1 MSDAANRGSDRNKTQ
16 MFQSQTQST
25 PGGESNAAEKAAPPP
40 TSLLANYPASD
51 AAYDELLTDDGRLR
65 PHFSKLIGALEEYS
79 GLELP
84 RRADTCNRLV
94 HEQGITYNV
103 YGDPRGMERP
113 WQLDPIPFI
122 IAPEEWATL
131 EAGLVQR
138 ATLLNRI
145 LADCYG
151 AQKLIHTHW
160 LSPALVFAQPD
171 FLRPCHGMRVANDT
185 YLNFYA
191 ADLARSPDGR
201 WWVISDRT
209 QIPTGVGYALA
220 NRLATSRILPEAFR
234 DNHVHRLAGFF
245 REVQN
250 ALSQLAPRQQD
261 KARVVMLTPGP
272 HNETYFEQAY
282 LARYLGYMLVEGQDL
297 TVRDNHVFLKTLSG
311 LERVDVILRRVDDDF
326 CDPLELRNDSI
337 LGVPGLV
344 EAVRAG
350 NVTMANAL
358 GSGVVQSP
366 AFMSFLPGLCE
377 HILGEPLQLPSVA
390 TWWCGQETAR
400 EYVLEHLDE
409 LVLKPAFRS
418 HLRMP
423 DPDKPRTEEE
433 SAALR
438 RHIEFDPDL
447 FVAQERVE
455 FSTAPAW
462 DGRELVPKPVG
473 LRVFLVAT
481 PDGYRV
487 MPGGLTRVS
496 PDSGGKFISMQR
508 GGSSK
513 DTWIT
518 SATPVDED
526 TLLHAPGKNL
536 ELRRTGNN
544 LPSRLADNFFW
555 LGRYSE
561 RADAT
566 ARLLRTSLQRFNPE
580 RAGGALSIVVPLL
593 QTLQTQGQLP
603 GILDKPELRQN
614 SEAFEAEL
622 LGAIFDPARVGS
634 LRQIADRLQQLAM
647 LVRDRTSNDMW
658 RVLSQLNERLGGC
671 DASSQSV
678 AATPP
683 SRELETKS
691 LNLSAQAGDEASPSL
706 FATGASPP
714 RLVMLSGDAVGV
726 LNQTLIGLAAFH
738 GLARENMTRAQAWR
752 FIDMG
757 LRLERAVYLC
767 TLLDATLQRPESE
780 NPSVLE
786 AILEVVDSSI
796 TFRSRYNLL
805 ATVPAVFDLV
815 LLDDKNPRSVL
826 FQINQLAK
834 HFHHLPQEREDS
846 PGSGKN
852 LLSECLARLERMDA
866 RELATKPEA
875 WPKTELCKTIRQTLR
890 DLPKISDTIAA
901 SYFAHSTIS
910 RTGRGGK
917 V

>member
-1 MSDAANRGSDRNKTQ
+1 MSDAAHRNGDRARTQ
-16 MFQSQTQST
+16 MFQSQTQTTSNQQEGAT
-25 PGGESNAAEKAAPPP
+25 GSAPGGP
-40 TSLLANYPASD
+40 SLLAGYRAKA
-51 AAYDELLTDDGRLR
+51 AAYDELLTETGTPRAHFQRLL
-65 PHFSKLIGALEEYS
+65 STLEEFRIP
-79 GLELP
+79 ELK
-84 RRADTCNRLV
+84 RRSETCERLV
-94 HEQGITYNV
+94 YEQGITYNV
-103 YGDPRGMERP
+103 YGDPQGMERP

-122 IAPEEWATL
+122 IAPEEWQEL
-131 EAGLVQR
+131 EAGLIQR
-138 ATLLNRI
+138 ATLLNKI
-145 LADCYG
+145 LVDCYG
-151 AQKLIHTHW
+151 PQKLIHTRW

-171 FLRPCHGMRVANDT
+171 FLRPCHGVPVTNET
-185 YLNFYA
+185 YLHFYA

-201 WWVISDRT
+201 WWVMSDRT
-209 QIPTGVGYALA
+209 QIPTGAGYTLA
-220 NRLATSRILPEAFR
+220 NRLATSRILPEPFR

-250 ALSQLAPRQQD
+250 SLAQAAPRHQD

-282 LARYLGYMLVEGQDL
+282 LARYLGYTLVEGQDL
-297 TVRDNHVFLKTLSG
+297 TVRDNEVFLKTLSG

-350 NVTMANAL
+350 NVTLANAL

-366 AFMSFLPGLCE
+366 AFMSFLPGLCQHLLDQE
-377 HILGEPLQLPSVA
+377 LRLPSVA
-390 TWWCGQETAR
+390 TWWCGQKTAR
-400 EYVLEHLDE
+400 KYVLEHLDK
-409 LVLKPAFRS
+409 LIVKSAFRS
-418 HLRMP
+418 RLTTP
-423 DPDKPRTEEE
+423 DPDKPLSEKERDE
-433 SAALR
+433 LKR
-438 RHIEFDPDL
+438 QIEFDPDQ

-455 FSTAPAW
+455 LSTAPAW
-462 DGRELVPKPVG
+462 SEHKLTPRPVG
-473 LRVFLVAT
+473 LRVFVVAT
-481 PDGYRV
+481 PAGYRV
-487 MPGGLTRVS
+487 MPGGLTRVA
-496 PDSGGKFISMQR
+496 PDSSGRFISMQS

-518 SATPVDED
+518 SNIPVQED
-526 TLLHAPGKNL
+526 SLLHASGKNI

-580 RAGGALSIVVPLL
+580 RAGGALSVIVPLL

-603 GILDKPELRQN
+603 GILEKPELRQN

-622 LGAIFDPARVGS
+622 LGAIFDPARSGS

-658 RVLSQLNERLGGC
+658 RVLSQLNDRL
-671 DASSQSV
+671 
-678 AATPP
+678 ATP
-683 SRELETKS
+683 T
-691 LNLSAQAGDEASPSL
+691 AS
-706 FATGASPP
+706 
-714 RLVMLSGDAVGV
+714 LVMLTGDAVGV
-726 LNQTLIGLAAFH
+726 LNQTLVGLAAFH

-767 TLLDATLQRPESE
+767 TLLEATLQRPEAE
-780 NPSVLE
+780 NPSMLE
-786 AILEVVDSSI
+786 AVLEVVDCSI

-834 HFHHLPQEREDS
+834 HFRHLPQE
-846 PGSGKN
+846 PGGSAETGKSV
-852 LLSECLARLERMDA
+852 LDACLARLERMDA
-866 RELATKPEA
+866 RELANQPET
-875 WPKTELCKTIRQTLR
+875 WPASSLSRAIRQTLR
-890 DLPKISDTIAA
+890 DLPKISDAIAA
-901 SYFAHSTIS
+901 SYFAHSAIS
-910 RTGRGGK
+910 RTGREARP
-917 V
+917 

>member
-1 MSDAANRGSDRNKTQ
+1 MDITTAAKAVQ
-16 MFQSQTQST
+16 
-25 PGGESNAAEKAAPPP
+25 AARLLEQYQQPPE
-40 TSLLANYPASD
+40 
-51 AAYDELLTDDGRLR
+51 AYDELLGADRSVR
-65 PHFSKLIGALEEYS
+65 SHFAKLFAALEDFS
-79 GLELP
+79 PPELQ
-84 RRADTCNRLV
+84 RRADTCKRLV
-94 HEQGITYNV
+94 GEQGITYNV
-103 YGDPRGMERP
+103 HGDPRGMDQP

-122 IAPEEWATL
+122 IAPEEWRTL
-131 EAGLVQR
+131 EAGLIQR
-138 ATLLNRI
+138 ATLLNQI

-151 AQKLIHTHW
+151 NQKLIHTRW

-171 FLRPCHGMRVANDT
+171 FLRPCHGIRLRHDT
-185 YLNFYA
+185 YLHFYA

-201 WWVISDRT
+201 WWVVSDRT
-209 QIPTGVGYALA
+209 QIPTGAGYALA
-220 NRLATSRILPEAFR
+220 NRLATSRILPEPFR

-245 REVQN
+245 RDVQN
-250 ALSQLAPRQQD
+250 TLAQLAPRQQD

-297 TVRDNHVFLKTLSG
+297 TVRDNQVFLKTLSG

-350 NVTMANAL
+350 TVTVANAL
-358 GSGVVQSP
+358 GSGIVQSP
-366 AFMSFLPGLCE
+366 AFMAFLPGLCE
-377 HILGEPLQLPSVA
+377 HILGETLKLPSVA
-390 TWWCGQETAR
+390 TWWCGQKSAQQ
-400 EYVLEHLDE
+400 YALDHLEE
-409 LVLKPAFRS
+409 LVVKPAFRT
-418 HLRMP
+418 HLKTAPP
-423 DPDKPRTEEE
+423 DQPLSEAGR
-433 SAALR
+433 AALR
-438 RHIEFDPDL
+438 KQIEFDPDL
-447 FVAQERVE
+447 FVVQERIE
-455 FSTAPAW
+455 FSTAPSWEAR
-462 DGRELVPKPVG
+462 GLAPKPIG

-496 PDSGGKFISMQR
+496 PDTSGQFISMQR

-518 SATPVDED
+518 SPIPVDED
-526 TLLHAPGKNL
+526 TLLHAPGNHL

-544 LPSRLADNFFW
+544 LPSRLADSFFW

-580 RAGGALSIVVPLL
+580 RAGGTLSVVAPLL

-603 GILDKPELRQN
+603 GILDRPELRQN

-622 LGAIFDPARVGS
+622 LGAIFDPARPGS
-634 LRQIADRLQQLAM
+634 LRQIADNLQRLAM

-658 RVLSQLNERLGGC
+658 HVLSQLNARL
-671 DASSQSV
+671 
-678 AATPP
+678 ATP
-683 SRELETKS
+683 TAS
-691 LNLSAQAGDEASPSL
+691 LVL
-706 FATGASPP
+706 
-714 RLVMLSGDAVGV
+714 LSGDAVGV
-726 LNQTLIGLAAFH
+726 LNETLIGLAAFH

-767 TLLDATLQRPESE
+767 TLLDATLHRPESE

-826 FQINQLAK
+826 FQISQLTK
-834 HFHHLPQEREDS
+834 HFRHLPQEREDA
-846 PGSGKN
+846 PGAGSKI
-852 LLSECLARLERMDA
+852 LQDCAARLNRMDA
-866 RELATKPEA
+866 RELATRPEA
-875 WPKTELCKTIRQTLR
+875 WPKSDLATVIQQTLH
-890 DLPKISDTIAA
+890 DLPRLSDAISA
-901 SYFAHSTIS
+901 SYFAHSAIS
-910 RTGRGGK
+910 RTGRGGET
-917 V
+917 